1 MNQSDST
8 LPPATRRE
16 VEERL
21 KSLRAARGYLL
32 PHHGLLAVA
41 TPDLLDAYDA
51 TYSTLTLERNH
62 LGEQTKE
69 FVWLTILGATRV
81 SIGTHHIRRWRDSGG
96 SDAKFEAA
104 LKLAA
109 YAQGVSVFPFI
120 QKHWSAHLPG
130 RDTVQIYRDGIN
142 GVVGDMGIPT
152 SWLELALASTHACLQ
167 QWWAFEIHVAGAY
180 SAGASEGELA
190 EALTFAMFHG
200 GAPCFVNACDKW
212 RRLILAGDVP
222 ATEPYRAW
230 AEMPGQGGY
239 DEAVGLTVQS
249 G

>member
-8 LPPATRRE
+8 FPPATRRE

-21 KSLRAARGYLL
+21 KSLRATRGYLL
-32 PHHGLLAVA
+32 PHHGLLALA
-41 TPDLLDAYDA
+41 TPDLLDAYEVS
-51 TYSTLTLERNH
+51 YLKLTMENNH
-62 LGEQTKE
+62 LAEQAKE
-69 FVWLTILGATRV
+69 FVWLAMLGATRV
-81 SIGTHHIRRWRDSGG
+81 SVGTHHIRRWRDSGG
-96 SDAKFEAA
+96 SDAGLEAA

-109 YAQGVSVFPFI
+109 YAQGVAVFPFV
-120 QKHWSAHLPG
+120 QDHWSAHLHGSDPI
-130 RDTVQIYRDGIN
+130 QMYRDGIN
-142 GVVGDMGIPT
+142 GVVGDTDVPAT
-152 SWLELALASTHACLQ
+152 WLELALASTHACLQ
-167 QWWAFEIHVAGAY
+167 HWWAFKVHVAGAY
-180 SAGASEGELA
+180 SSGASEGELA

-200 GAPCFVNACDKW
+200 GTPCFVNACEQW

-239 DEAVGLTVQS
+239 DEAAGLSGQS